1 MQKVVKWIHM
11 VVESGGMNARRMLGR
26 GATDAGFG
34 LVELS
39 VALLLAMML
48 VLTFSG
54 TLRGALSGSRENRFR
69 QEATG
74 LGLERLELAR
84 SLEWDALAL
93 AEIDATAPLI
103 DAEREVLLADL
114 TGIPTDES
122 LRTCVSGVLEPRVD
136 RTVQD
141 TQFTTWT
148 YVTQPSATLRRVFV
162 LVEWNGESGVR
173 SYRTGTLISTI
184 SAGTA
189 AATASS
195 AFPDAAIMAAGNVN
209 LHPGHTMSVP
219 AGTHAADVLTNG
231 NFANADATIDGN
243 LLVGGTATVNPA
255 NVHGIL
261 EQNAGT
267 PVDLP
272 TTEEIE
278 TWRADLRDQA
288 RAGTILYGSVR
299 FKDTTVTAPIYI
311 EGSLVVE
318 GSVTINGSGPIYATG
333 SVKLQGGPTVIT
345 DASFFVS
352 DLLIEFSGGTE
363 YIVTDYGSESPT
375 SGGAISFGVSDKA
388 LKLTGSSVGY
398 TQGVAYAPYGGVL
411 LSGSA
416 AWHGAIIAGG
426 ANGLGKVELSGGSRV
441 EYPAN
446 LLPASQI
453 LQGLQPESVV
463 SPCP

>member
-1 MQKVVKWIHM
+1 M
-11 VVESGGMNARRMLGR
+11 SGPNGVPNEAGVGRRLGVR
-26 GATDAGFG
+26 RHPVPPTAEAGFG

-39 VALLLAMML
+39 VAVLLAMML
-48 VLTFSG
+48 VLAFSG

-84 SLEWDALAL
+84 SLGWEGLAL
-93 AEIDATAPLI
+93 SEIDPDAPLI
-103 DAEREVLLADL
+103 DSDREVLLAEP
-114 TGIPTDES
+114 TGLPADES
-122 LRTCVSGVLEPRVD
+122 LRTCESGVLAPRVD
-136 RTVQD
+136 ATIQD
-141 TQFTTWT
+141 IQFTTWT
-148 YVTQPSATLRRVFV
+148 YVTQPSATLRRVYV
-162 LVEWNGESGVR
+162 LVEWNGEVGTR
-173 SYRTGTLISTI
+173 TYHTGTLISTI

-189 AATASS
+189 SATAGS
-195 AFPDAAIMAAGNVN
+195 AFPDAAIMAAGDID
-209 LHPGHTMSVP
+209 LHPGYTISTP
-219 AGTHAADVLTNG
+219 SGTHAADVLANG
-231 NFANADATIDGN
+231 NFGNNDATVDGN
-243 LLVGGTATVNPA
+243 LIVGGTASVNSD

-278 TWRADLRDQA
+278 VWRADLRDQA
-288 RAGTILYGSVR
+288 RAGTILYGNQR

-318 GSVTINGSGPIYATG
+318 GNVTINGSGPIYATG
-333 SVKLQGGPTVIT
+333 SLKLQGGPTVTT
-345 DASFFVS
+345 DAAFFVS
-352 DLLIEFSGGTE
+352 DVLIEFSGGTE

-375 SGGAISFGVSDKA
+375 SGGAISFGVTDTA

-398 TQGVAYAPYGGVL
+398 AQGVAYAPYGGVL
-411 LSGSA
+411 LSGGA

-426 ANGLGKVELSGGSRV
+426 EGNLGTVEFSGGSWV

-453 LQGLQPESVV
+453 LQGLQPEAVGSVC
-463 SPCP
+463 S